1 MVSKSSPEPGVRPGS
16 TLLGR
21 AAELEE
27 SGRPFVLATVVWRRG
42 PSSGKPG
49 SRAIIHPDGTTEGWL
64 GGACAHP
71 TVVRAALSSLES
83 GRPALLLLGEH
94 DDRPGVT
101 AVAMACTSE
110 GAMEVHVEPILPK
123 PELWVVGDSPAA
135 MTLVRLAGVLGWR
148 ARTAEETQLTG
159 AGERSFIVVA
169 TQGHNDET
177 ALERAL
183 STRASYI
190 GLVAS
195 EKRASSVLA
204 WLRERGIGEESLVR
218 VRAPAGLDLGSTEH
232 EEIAVAILAE
242 LVSYKATGAGAQ
254 VTEVIELETAI
265 DPVCGMQ
272 VDVASANWVSN
283 HDGIDYYFCAP
294 GCKKAFDADPASFLT

>member
-1 MVSKSSPEPGVRPGS
+1 MSTSSPEPRRVRS
-16 TLLGR
+16 LLGR

-49 SRAIIHPDGTTEGWL
+49 ARAIIHPDGTSEGWL

-71 TVVRAALSSLES
+71 TVVRAALSSLET
-83 GRPALLLLGEH
+83 GRPALLVLGEP

-101 AVAMACTSE
+101 TVAMACTSE

-135 MTLVRLAGVLGWR
+135 MTLVALAGVLGWR
-148 ARTAEETQLTG
+148 ARTADESDLGG

-183 STRASYI
+183 STPAAYI

-195 EKRASSVLA
+195 EKRASSVVA
-204 WLRERGIGEESLVR
+204 WLRERGIEEEAIVR
-218 VRAPAGLDLGSTEH
+218 VRAPAGLDLGSTDH
-232 EEIAVAILAE
+232 QEIAVAILAE
-242 LVSYKATGAGAQ
+242 LVAYKATGAGAQ
-254 VTEVIELETAI
+254 VTEVISLETAI

-294 GCKKAFDADPASFLT
+294 GCMKAFDADPASFLT